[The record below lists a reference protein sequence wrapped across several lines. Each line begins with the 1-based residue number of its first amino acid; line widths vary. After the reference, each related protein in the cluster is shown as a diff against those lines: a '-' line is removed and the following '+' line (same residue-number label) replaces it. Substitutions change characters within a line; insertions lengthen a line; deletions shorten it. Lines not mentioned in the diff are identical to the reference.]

1 MAHDVSRETV
11 SGKRQTTLEAEPTDR
26 IKRESTEEATALASQ
41 KPGRKGQAGTKKKGR
56 KTKKSLKAEAALPQL
71 FDIAL
76 PDDEQLARCL
86 EFLHNQRSKR
96 KCRLPP
102 LIGELGVE
110 RRRRIKEAEEET
122 SHPRIAHGQ
131 RYPMPCLK

>member
-1 MAHDVSRETV
+1 M
-11 SGKRQTTLEAEPTDR
+11 RQHRSSAPLGP
-26 IKRESTEEATALASQ
+26 L
-41 KPGRKGQAGTKKKGR
+41 PKKGG
-56 KTKKSLKAEAALPQL
+56 KQKKVPQL

-76 PDDEQLARCL
+76 PDDELLARSL
-86 EFLHNQRSKR
+86 EFLHDQRSER
-96 KCRLPP
+96 KCHLPP

-110 RRRRIKEAEEET
+110 RRRQIKEAEEET